1 MSIFQMS
8 DRLSLQRPPDAG
20 SRSCAAVIEIPEAFV
35 QSTVNREGDRG
46 RAWAD
51 SLPGLVDELL
61 QRWNCIPTTPIRH
74 GQVGIIVPV
83 RWGDGASAVLKVS
96 FPHPGNVHEPD
107 AFAAWG
113 GRGAVLLH
121 ERDDARFAM
130 LCGRTLPVGV
140 WAGGPGATPP

>member
-1 MSIFQMS
+1 
-8 DRLSLQRPPDAG
+8 
-20 SRSCAAVIEIPEAFV
+20 VIEIPEAFV

-46 RAWAD
+46 RARAD